1 MRLVRKIDKNIPVYI
16 VTAFQNDYLEELK
29 SIRDDG
35 IEFQILTKPIEKDHL
50 LQVLDG
56 VILQKLSESDSV
68 VKLRLYVA
76 TKTKR
81 INKAINNLHEFFQK
95 ELAGKYSLE
104 VISAI
109 DEPILA
115 GQDNILA
122 TPTLLKV
129 SPEPTQRIIGDLRS
143 PETVLHKLGLAKTL

>member
-81 INKAINNLHEFFQK
+81 INKAINNLHEFFPYFQK
-95 ELAGKYSLE
+95 LNSLSHAHALELCKKSPLE
-104 VISAI
+104 
-109 DEPILA
+109 
-115 GQDNILA
+115 N
-122 TPTLLKV
+122 K
-129 SPEPTQRIIGDLRS
+129 
-143 PETVLHKLGLAKTL
+143 